1 MRIVAGTARGRR
13 IAVPS
18 GTTTRPTTD
27 RVREA
32 MFSTLTSVLTRRA
45 STAADGWSDVRV
57 VDMCAGSGALGLEAL
72 SRGAR
77 SSVFIESDRKVAS
90 VLRSNIHVICERD
103 DHDNE
108 ASDVGRSQSTQVLV
122 GDAWSIVRQP
132 AKAATGLIP
141 AHLLFIDAPYETST
155 ADIRTL
161 VASAIEYGWCEEGT
175 LAVVERSARES
186 ESPWGPWEHEATEAD
201 LQAASSDLVWQPW
214 DERRYGETAL
224 WYGRCVRLH

>member
-32 MFSTLTSVLTRRA
+32 MFSTLTSVLATSA
-45 STAADGWSDVRV
+45 SSTAGGWAGARV
-57 VDMCAGSGALGLEAL
+57 IDLCAGSGALGLEAI

-77 SSVFIESDRKVAS
+77 SAVFIETDRKVAAL
-90 VLRSNIHVICERD
+90 LRRNIDTIV
-103 DHDNE
+103 DHGGPGM
-108 ASDVGRSQSTQVLV
+108 AQARTQVIV
-122 GDAWSIVRQP
+122 GDAWSIVRHP
-132 AKAATGLIP
+132 DRVVTGLTP
-141 AHLLFIDAPYETST
+141 ADVIFIDAPYETAT
-155 ADIRTL
+155 ADIRIL
-161 VASAIEYGWCEEGT
+161 LASVITHGWCHEG
-175 LAVVERSARES
+175 AIVVVERSARDS
-186 ESPWGPWEHEATEAD
+186 ESPWQPDERTSREVGEEDRPAGLA
-201 LQAASSDLVWQPW
+201 WQSW